1 MLSFFSN
8 YIIYY
13 RKYKIFNI
21 LFYIVN
27 PMQTKTILLNDIDYI
42 TRNDKAVIRLFGT
55 DPESNENIIAYD
67 DTFVPYMY
75 VLPYDIDACL
85 DELRQLG
92 LENLEVESKI
102 DIGVEKD
109 FIKIT
114 LNHPQEVPKLR
125 DSIRDLSKVKE
136 IREYDIPF
144 YRRYLIDKQIT
155 PRNIIKLDG
164 HIIDRENYET
174 NIDDDVILFKLE
186 KEPEDTNN
194 TLTRNKILSFDIEVY
209 NAEGMPS
216 AENDPIIM
224 MSLSGNYGF
233 NKVLSTKK
241 STRDYVETLDTEKD
255 MLRRFVE
262 IIKEENPDLL
272 VGYNSDNFDLPYIK
286 KRADTLGIKL
296 KLGVDNSSIRFM
308 KRGFNNAGVIKGRV
322 HVDLYLLI
330 RQYMR
335 LERYT
340 LERVYEELFDEVK
353 IDVPGDKIY
362 QYWDSDDEKLEEL
375 FDYSMDDAITT
386 TKIGDKI
393 TPLTIAQSRLVG
405 QPLFDIARMTTGQ
418 MIEWYLI
425 LKAYEQNN
433 IVPNKPT
440 NIEYNERRLS
450 KKNEG
455 GYVKEPEKGLFE
467 HIAYLDFKSL
477 YPTIIIAQNISPDTF
492 TDGEGL
498 SEDEYYTCPENGYKF
513 KKEPKGF
520 IPSIIGYILD
530 ERQKIKKL
538 MKEETVPEQKKAYDF
553 EQQGLKRL
561 ANSMYGVY
569 GYSRFRWYKK
579 ECGASITA
587 WGREYIQDAMKKS
600 EKYGFKPIYADTD
613 GFYATYIGELK

>member
-1 MLSFFSN
+1 
-8 YIIYY
+8 
-13 RKYKIFNI
+13 
-21 LFYIVN
+21 
-27 PMQTKTILLNDIDYI
+27 MQIKTILLNDIDYI
-42 TRNDKAVIRLFGT
+42 TRNDRAVIRLFGT

-67 DTFVPYMY
+67 STFVPYMY
-75 VLPYDIDACL
+75 VLAYDVDKCL
-85 DELRQLG
+85 TQLREFG
-92 LENLEVESKI
+92 LDNLEVEKKI
-102 DIGVEKD
+102 DIGVERE

-125 DSIRDLSKVKE
+125 DSIRDLKEVKE

-155 PRNIIKLDG
+155 PRNIIKLKG
-164 HIIDRENYET
+164 HIINKENYET
-174 NIDDDVILFKLE
+174 SIDDDVILFKIE
-186 KEPEDTNN
+186 EEPEDTNN
-194 TLTRNKILSFDIEVY
+194 TITRNKILSFDIEVY

-216 AENDPIIM
+216 AEKDPIIM
-224 MSLSGNYGF
+224 MSLSGNYGY

-241 STRDYVETLDTEKD
+241 STRDFVETLDSEEE
-255 MLRRFVE
+255 MLKRFVE

-286 KRADTLGIKL
+286 KRADTLKVKLNLGI
-296 KLGVDNSSIRFM
+296 DNSSVKFM

-362 QYWDSDDEKLEEL
+362 KYWDSDDEKLEEL
-375 FDYSMDDAITT
+375 FDYSMDDAVTT

-440 NIEYNERRLS
+440 NMEYNERRLS
-450 KKNEG
+450 KRNEG

-513 KKEPKGF
+513 RKEPKGF

-600 EKYGFKPIYADTD
+600 EQYGFKPIYADTD
-613 GFYATYIGELK
+613 GFYATYIGDLN

>member
-1 MLSFFSN
+1 
-8 YIIYY
+8 
-13 RKYKIFNI
+13 
-21 LFYIVN
+21 
-27 PMQTKTILLNDIDYI
+27 MQIKTILLNDIDYI
-42 TRNDKAVIRLFGT
+42 TRNDRAVIRLFGT

-67 DTFVPYMY
+67 STFVPYMY
-75 VLPYDIDACL
+75 VLAYDVDKCL
-85 DELRQLG
+85 TQLREFG
-92 LENLEVESKI
+92 LDNLEVEKKI
-102 DIGVEKD
+102 DIGVERE

-125 DSIRDLSKVKE
+125 DSIRDLKEVKE

-155 PRNIIKLDG
+155 PRNIIKLKG
-164 HIIDRENYET
+164 HIINKENYET
-174 NIDDDVILFKLE
+174 SIDDDVILFKIE
-186 KEPEDTNN
+186 EEPEDTNN
-194 TLTRNKILSFDIEVY
+194 TITRNKILSFDIEVY

-216 AENDPIIM
+216 AEKDPIIM
-224 MSLSGNYGF
+224 MSLSGNYGY

-241 STRDYVETLDTEKD
+241 STRDFVETLNSEEE
-255 MLRRFVE
+255 MLKRFVE

-286 KRADTLGIKL
+286 KRADTLKVKLNLGI
-296 KLGVDNSSIRFM
+296 DNSSVKFM

-362 QYWDSDDEKLEEL
+362 KYWDSDDEKLEEL
-375 FDYSMDDAITT
+375 FDYSMDDAVTA

-440 NIEYNERRLS
+440 NMEYNERRLS
-450 KKNEG
+450 KRNEG

-513 KKEPKGF
+513 RKEPKGF

-600 EKYGFKPIYADTD
+600 EQYGFKPIYADTD
-613 GFYATYIGELK
+613 GFYATYIGDLN

>member
-1 MLSFFSN
+1 
-8 YIIYY
+8 
-13 RKYKIFNI
+13 
-21 LFYIVN
+21 
-27 PMQTKTILLNDIDYI
+27 MQTKTILLNDIDYI
-42 TRNDKAVIRLFGT
+42 TRNDKAIVRLFGT
-55 DPESNENIIAYD
+55 DPETSENVIAYD
-67 DTFVPYMY
+67 SNFLPYMY
-75 VLPYDIDACL
+75 VLPLDL
-85 DELRQLG
+85 DECLAQLRELN
-92 LENLEVESKI
+92 LDNLELESKN
-102 DIGVEKD
+102 DIGVEKE
-109 FIKIT
+109 FIRIT
-114 LNHPQEVPKLR
+114 LNHPQEVPKIR
-125 DSIRDLSKVKE
+125 DTIRDLDDVRE

-155 PRNIIKLDG
+155 PRNLIKLNG
-164 HIIDRENYET
+164 HLVDREVYDDI
-174 NIDDDVILFKLE
+174 NIDKDVILFKLD
-186 KEPEDTNN
+186 EDPVDTHKTIN
-194 TLTRNKILSFDIEVY
+194 RNRILSFDIEVY
-209 NAEGMPS
+209 NAEGMPD
-216 AENDPIIM
+216 AEVDPIIM
-224 MSLSGNYGF
+224 MSLSGNYGY

-241 STRDYVETLDTEKD
+241 SEREFVETVESERD
-255 MLRRFVE
+255 MLQRFVE
-262 IIKEENPDLL
+262 IVKQENPDIL

-286 KRADTLGIKL
+286 KRADVLKVKL
-296 KLGVDNSSIRFM
+296 KLGIDNSTIKFM
-308 KRGFNNAGVIKGRV
+308 KRGFNNAGVIRGRT

-340 LERVYEELFDEVK
+340 LEKVYEELFNEEK

-362 QYWDSDDEKLEEL
+362 QYWDSDDERLEEL
-375 FDYSMDDAITT
+375 FDYSMDDAVTT
-386 TKIGDKI
+386 TMIGDKI

-418 MIEWYLI
+418 MIEWYLM
-425 LKAYEQNN
+425 LKAYEKNN

-440 NIEYNERRLS
+440 NTEYNERRLS

-477 YPTIIIAQNISPDTF
+477 YPSIIIAQNISPDTI

-498 SEDEYYTCPENGYKF
+498 SEDEYYTCPENDYKF
-513 KKEPKGF
+513 RKEPKGF
-520 IPSIIGYILD
+520 IPSIIGNILD
-530 ERQKIKKL
+530 ERQRIKKL

-579 ECGASITA
+579 ECGAAITA

-600 EKYGFKPIYADTD
+600 EEYGFKPIYADTD
-613 GFYATYIGELK
+613 GFYATYIGKLE